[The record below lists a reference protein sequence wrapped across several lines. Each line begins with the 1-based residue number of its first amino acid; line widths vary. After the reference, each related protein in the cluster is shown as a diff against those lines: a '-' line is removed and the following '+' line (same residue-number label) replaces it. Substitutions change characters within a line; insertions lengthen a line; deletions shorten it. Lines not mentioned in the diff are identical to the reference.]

1 MKIEF
6 DATKRADILRD
17 RGLDMADA
25 AVVFA
30 GGVYTVQDIRKNYG
44 EVRFI
49 SVGYLA
55 GRMVTIIWTPR
66 GEVRRIISI
75 RKCNDREQATYRK
88 RLEAGG

>member
-1 MKIEF
+1 MEIEF
-6 DATKRADILRD
+6 DPTKRAAILRD

-30 GGVYTVQDIRKNYG
+30 SGVYTIQDIRKDYG

-55 GRMVTIIWTPR
+55 GRMVTIAWTPR

-75 RKCNDREQATYRK
+75 RKCNDREQTTYRK